1 MQTPEEGERKF
12 GEGVTGATEGE
23 GAQSMDRWGGRG
35 EEE

>member
-12 GEGVTGATEGE
+12 GEGATGATEGE
-23 GAQSMDRWGGRG
+23 DAEGTDRWGGCG